1 MTKERF
7 ILLGMLC
14 ISLVGRLKA
23 QETNTA
29 NEKNNGKVGI
39 NTTTPARTLT
49 IENSSNNAGKPVLR
63 LVGTPKY
70 SENIN
75 SKMDATLGGNAEGT
89 TAYTDYHPLMI
100 DKNGDVY
107 KGEIY
112 NGASTTNGSSTTS
125 STIGV
130 LTLTLDNTAGD
141 WVAPFDTG
149 INYDDYA
156 LSIMSYS
163 YDPKGAR
170 LMMNNT
176 GIAYTEISKDPKK
189 TNNGNYE
196 DLVVRTQ
203 ARILP
208 PTVRLGKQGDNWAI
222 WADYDGME
230 VRKNGDNTKYGDY
243 NNGRWVFTIMIGKK
257 NLVNFMELNFNMAGG
272 VGRKGND
279 DTTYKTKLTEVL
291 KKLN

>member
-29 NEKNNGKVGI
+29 NEENNGKVGI

-49 IENSSNNAGKPVLR
+49 IQNSSNNAGKPVLR
-63 LVGTPKY
+63 LVGTPEY

-89 TAYTDYHPLMI
+89 TAYTDYHPLVI
-100 DKNGDVY
+100 DSNGDVY

>member
-100 DKNGDVY
+100 DSNGDVY
-107 KGEIY
+107 KGVPI
-112 NGASTTNGSSTTS
+112 SSTVS
-125 STIGV
+125 V
-130 LTLTLDNTAGD
+130 LTLKVSNVEGD
-141 WVAPFDTG
+141 WISNFDTG
-149 INYDDYA
+149 INYEKYA
-156 LSIMSYS
+156 IAIMSYS
-163 YDPKGAR
+163 FLPGGV
-170 LMMNNT
+170 N
-176 GIAYTEISKDPKK
+176 G
-189 TNNGNYE
+189 GNY
-196 DLVVRTQ
+196 DMLVMETANPNVIDGTNTLSRV
-203 ARILP
+203 AP
-208 PTVRLGKQGDNWAI
+208 PIVKLQQTGDNWGI
-222 WADYDGME
+222 SADYISMSPKRTPSKGSTDAGS
-230 VRKNGDNTKYGDY
+230 RINGT
-243 NNGRWVFTIMIGKK
+243 WIFTLLVGKRD
-257 NLVNFMELNFNMAGG
+257 LVNFMELEFNQNG
-272 VGRKGND
+272 VNWGKGTRNP
-279 DTTYKTKLTEVL
+279 TYKANLESLL
-291 KKLN
+291 KKLD

>member
-14 ISLVGRLKA
+14 ISLVGHLKA

-63 LVGTPKY
+63 LVGTPEY

-75 SKMDATLGGNAEGT
+75 SAMGTNTKAT
-89 TAYTDYHPLMI
+89 TAYADYHPLVI
-100 DKNGDVY
+100 DSNGDVY

-112 NGASTTNGSSTTS
+112 NGSSTAS

-149 INYDDYA
+149 ISYDDYA

-176 GIAYTEISKDPKK
+176 GIAYTQISKDPNK
-189 TNNGNYE
+189 TNKGNYE
-196 DLVVRTQ
+196 DLVIKTQ

-230 VRKNGDNTKYGDY
+230 VRKNGDNTKYGDS

-257 NLVNFMELNFNMAGG
+257 NLVNFTELNFNMAGG
-272 VGRKGND
+272 VSRKGND
-279 DTTYKTKLTEVL
+279 DTTYKAKLTEVL

>member
-29 NEKNNGKVGI
+29 NEENNGKVGI

-49 IENSSNNAGKPVLR
+49 IQNSSNNAGKPVLR
-63 LVGTPKY
+63 LVGTPEY

-75 SKMDATLGGNAEGT
+75 SAMGTNTKAT
-89 TAYTDYHPLMI
+89 TAYADYHPLVI
-100 DKNGDVY
+100 DSNGDVY

-112 NGASTTNGSSTTS
+112 NGASTTNGSSTAS

-130 LTLTLDNTAGD
+130 LTLTLDNTYGD
-141 WVAPFDTG
+141 WVALFDTG
-149 INYDDYA
+149 ISYDDYA

-176 GIAYTEISKDPKK
+176 GIAYTQISKDPNK
-189 TNNGNYE
+189 TNKGNYE
-196 DLVVRTQ
+196 DLVIKTQ

-208 PTVRLGKQGDNWAI
+208 PTVRLGKQGKNWAI
-222 WADYDGME
+222 WADYDGMD
-230 VRKNGDNTKYGDY
+230 VRKNGDNTNYGDSS
-243 NNGRWVFTIMIGKK
+243 NGRWVFTIMIGKK

-272 VGRKGND
+272 VGGRGKD
-279 DTTYKTKLTEVL
+279 DTTYKAKLTEVL
-291 KKLN
+291 NKLN

>member
-70 SENIN
+70 SDNIN
-75 SKMDATLGGNAEGT
+75 SAMGTNTKAT
-89 TAYTDYHPLMI
+89 TACADYQPLVI
-100 DKNGDVY
+100 DSNGDVY

-112 NGASTTNGSSTTS
+112 NGASTTNGSSTAS

-130 LTLTLDNTAGD
+130 LTITLDNTVGD

-149 INYDDYA
+149 ISYDDYA

-170 LMMNNT
+170 LIMNNT
-176 GIAYTEISKDPKK
+176 GIAYTQISKDPNK
-189 TNNGNYE
+189 TNKGNYE
-196 DLVVRTQ
+196 DLVIKTQ

-222 WADYDGME
+222 WADYNGME
-230 VRKNGDNTKYGDY
+230 VRKNGDNTKYGDS

-257 NLVNFMELNFNMAGG
+257 NLVNFTELNFNMAGG
-272 VGRKGND
+272 VSRKGND

>member
-14 ISLVGRLKA
+14 ISLVGHLKA
-23 QETNTA
+23 QET
-29 NEKNNGKVGI
+29 NGKVGI
-39 NTTTPARTLT
+39 NTTTPARALT
-49 IENSSNNAGKPVLR
+49 IQDYSYDVNNPNNKNKPVLR
-63 LVGTPKY
+63 LIGTPKY

-75 SKMDATLGGNAEGT
+75 SAMGT
-89 TAYTDYHPLMI
+89 NKEKTTVYTDYHPLMI
-100 DKNGDVY
+100 DSNGDVY

>member
-14 ISLVGRLKA
+14 ISLVGHLKA
-23 QETNTA
+23 QET
-29 NEKNNGKVGI
+29 NGKVGI

-63 LVGTPKY
+63 LVGTPEY

-75 SKMDATLGGNAEGT
+75 SAMGTNTKAT
-89 TAYTDYHPLMI
+89 TAYADYHPLVI
-100 DKNGDVY
+100 DSNGDVY

-112 NGASTTNGSSTTS
+112 NGASTTNGSSTAS

-130 LTLTLDNTAGD
+130 LTLTLDNTYGD
-141 WVAPFDTG
+141 WVALFDTG
-149 INYDDYA
+149 ISYDDYA

-176 GIAYTEISKDPKK
+176 GIAYTQISKDPNK
-189 TNNGNYE
+189 TNKGNYE
-196 DLVVRTQ
+196 DLVIKTQ

-208 PTVRLGKQGDNWAI
+208 PTVRLGKQGKNWAI
-222 WADYDGME
+222 WADYDGMD
-230 VRKNGDNTKYGDY
+230 VRKNGDNTNYGDS
-243 NNGRWVFTIMIGKK
+243 NNGRWVFTIMIGKR

-272 VGRKGND
+272 VGGRGKD

-291 KKLN
+291 NKLN

>member
-89 TAYTDYHPLMI
+89 TAYTDYHPLVI
-100 DKNGDVY
+100 DSNGDVY

-243 NNGRWVFTIMIGKK
+243 SR
-257 NLVNFMELNFNMAGG
+257 
-272 VGRKGND
+272 
-279 DTTYKTKLTEVL
+279 
-291 KKLN
+291 

>member
-49 IENSSNNAGKPVLR
+49 IENSSNNAKKPALR
-63 LVGTPKY
+63 IVGTPKY

-75 SKMDATLGGNAEGT
+75 SAMDTNTKAT
-89 TAYTDYHPLMI
+89 TAYTDYHPLVI
-100 DKNGDVY
+100 DSNGDVY

>member
-14 ISLVGRLKA
+14 ISLVGHLKA
-23 QETNTA
+23 QET
-29 NEKNNGKVGI
+29 NGKVGI

-63 LVGTPKY
+63 LVGTPEY

-75 SKMDATLGGNAEGT
+75 SAMGTNTKAT
-89 TAYTDYHPLMI
+89 TAYADYHPLVI
-100 DKNGDVY
+100 DSNGDVY

-112 NGASTTNGSSTTS
+112 NGSSTAS

-149 INYDDYA
+149 ISYDDYA

-176 GIAYTEISKDPKK
+176 GIAYTQISKDPNK
-189 TNNGNYE
+189 TNKGNYE
-196 DLVVRTQ
+196 DLVIKTQ

-230 VRKNGDNTKYGDY
+230 VRKNGDNTKYGDS

-257 NLVNFMELNFNMAGG
+257 NLVNFTELNFNMAGG
-272 VGRKGND
+272 VSRKGND
-279 DTTYKTKLTEVL
+279 DTTYKAKLTEVL

>member
-89 TAYTDYHPLMI
+89 TAYTDYHPLVI
-100 DKNGDVY
+100 DSNGDIY